1 MSKQVFV
8 VAGARL
14 AGAKAAQA
22 LREQGFEGRM
32 VLVGAEPERP
42 YLRPG
47 DRLVGRRRSGER
59 SPSSGPRAI
68 APTTAL

>member
-14 AGAKAAQA
+14 AGAKAARA
-22 LREQGFEGRM
+22 LREQGFEGRV

-47 DRLVGRRRSGER
+47 DRLVDRRRGGER
-59 SPSSGPRAI
+59 SS
-68 APTTAL
+68 